1 MSKKD
6 KKGAQEIDEHD
17 LPTEPVPFPA
27 TPPDAQQMTP
37 AGTMAPDDNT
47 APIAPPYGQPFPQQQ
62 ALVLPQPSWD
72 EPQGDKIYPPPEP
85 LRPPLAKRRGKK
97 NRPPATH
104 QPVQPV
110 YPVYPAYP
118 AYPAQPAYANQPG
131 RRVGPRHSPAPALT
145 KLFFRL
151 VQLLLLARI
160 LLKIAEITGLYTS
173 NSTWVGI
180 VYALSDAFITPVR
193 LLWLQLHIP
202 FTLGP
207 EIYALLG
214 IVLYGLFARILVG
227 ILRMILR

>member
-6 KKGAQEIDEHD
+6 KNGAQEIDEHD

-27 TPPDAQQMTP
+27 TPPGAQQMTP
-37 AGTMAPDDNT
+37 AGTMAPYDNT
-47 APIAPPYGQPFPQQQ
+47 APGAPPYGQPFPQQQ

-72 EPQGDKIYPPPEP
+72 EPQGDKIYPPPAP
-85 LRPPLAKRRGKK
+85 PGPPLARRRGKK
-97 NRPPATH
+97 NRQPAA
-104 QPVQPV
+104 PVQPV

-118 AYPAQPAYANQPG
+118 AYPAQPVYTNQPG
-131 RRVGPRHSPAPALT
+131 RRMGTRHSPVPALT

-160 LLKIAEITGLYTS
+160 LLKLAEITGLYTS
-173 NSTWVGI
+173 TAAWVGI
-180 VYALSDAFITPVR
+180 VYALSDAFIAPVR
-193 LLWLQLHIP
+193 LLWLQVHIP
-202 FTLGP
+202 FTVGP